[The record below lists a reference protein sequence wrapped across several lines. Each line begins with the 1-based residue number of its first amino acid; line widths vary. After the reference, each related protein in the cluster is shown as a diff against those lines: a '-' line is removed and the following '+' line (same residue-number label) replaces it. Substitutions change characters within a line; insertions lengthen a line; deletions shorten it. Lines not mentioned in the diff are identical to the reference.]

1 MEAVEIVIKIPKDRY
16 ETLVEINNRIKDGKS
31 TVKLG
36 MNMYEEAIA
45 NGAVLPEGHG
55 KLIAEPTDEE
65 IAKTIGGQNDF
76 AECIREAVK
85 TVFANAPAIIKADG
99 SEKV

>member
-16 ETLVEINNRIKDGKS
+16 ETLIEISNRIKDEKN

-36 MNMYEEAIA
+36 MNMYEEAIV
-45 NGAVLPEGHG
+45 NGTVLPEGHE
-55 KLIAEPTDEE
+55 KLIAKPTDEE

-85 TVFANAPAIIKADG
+85 TVFANAPAIIEADG
-99 SEKV
+99 SEKA